1 VLFCGLLALLK
12 HSERQPRVLM
22 PIPVLFMAWVNLHGG
37 WLVGLGTLLVWSMAR
52 LVSPSTPSTERR
64 LVASVTILAVLA
76 TLANPYGTGMWAF
89 LHETVGFGRPDI
101 RDWQPIVRLPIGFVM
116 PWALSLI
123 TALFALGRGGWPV
136 NPARALVCLMLAIG
150 SARVSRLDA
159 FFGLSVVV
167 LLAPQVARAWPRSG
181 TRRDQPE
188 ASRTASSPARR
199 SLRVIL
205 PAAAVA
211 AGLAMARH
219 PTCVTINPSWAPEPD
234 GVNVIS
240 AYPRAGRMLTW
251 FDWGQYAIWS
261 FGPDLKVSLD
271 GRRETVYTGRT
282 VGEHLDFYFDGPA
295 GRDLADRLT
304 PDLIWLPSTLP
315 IVSRLMREGWV
326 SIYRGPV
333 SVVLAREPAP
343 SPPPATAGTNA
354 PRCFPG
360 P

>member
-1 VLFCGLLALLK
+1 
-12 HSERQPRVLM
+12 
-22 PIPVLFMAWVNLHGG
+22 
-37 WLVGLGTLLVWSMAR
+37 
-52 LVSPSTPSTERR
+52 
-64 LVASVTILAVLA
+64 
-76 TLANPYGTGMWAF
+76 
-89 LHETVGFGRPDI
+89 
-101 RDWQPIVRLPIGFVM
+101 
-116 PWALSLI
+116 
-123 TALFALGRGGWPV
+123 
-136 NPARALVCLMLAIG
+136 
-150 SARVSRLDA
+150 
-159 FFGLSVVV
+159 
-167 LLAPQVARAWPRSG
+167 
-181 TRRDQPE
+181 
-188 ASRTASSPARR
+188 
-199 SLRVIL
+199 
-205 PAAAVA
+205 
-211 AGLAMARH
+211 MARH

-271 GRRETVYTGRT
+271 GRRETVYTDRM
-282 VGEHLDFYFDGPA
+282 VGEHLDFYFDRPA
-295 GRDLADRLT
+295 GRDLSDRLT